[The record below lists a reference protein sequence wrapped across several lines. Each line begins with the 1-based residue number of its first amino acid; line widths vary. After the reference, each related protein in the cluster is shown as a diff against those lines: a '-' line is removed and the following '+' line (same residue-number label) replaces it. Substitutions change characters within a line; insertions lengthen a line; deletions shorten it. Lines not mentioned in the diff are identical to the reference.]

1 MAAPIQQIMD
11 EPGSGLDEDALAG
24 ALLGALDDRIES
36 AVGEAGHALGTLGVA
51 LCSGVDL
58 VAFLH
63 VGEAVVEQREHVG
76 CDLLAQAVTGAE
88 ILIDPDLHFRH
99 FS

>member
-1 MAAPIQQIMD
+1 MN
-11 EPGSGLDEDALAG
+11 EFGFERSGLDEDALAG
-24 ALLGALDDRIES
+24 ALLGALDDRIET
-36 AVGEAGHALGTLGVA
+36 AVGETGHALGALRVA
-51 LCSGVDL
+51 LGSGVDL

-63 VGEAVVEQREHVG
+63 VGEAIIEQREDVG
-76 CDLLAQAVTGAE
+76 RDFLAQTVTGAQ